1 MSKRCLRAGSAN
13 TAFLINEMTYR
24 QKSIARNIEDRQA
37 NTPFRLFA
45 QRLTLVILQL
55 LKGAELQG
63 TLLGNL
69 QT

>member
-1 MSKRCLRAGSAN
+1 MKWH
-13 TAFLINEMTYR
+13 
-24 QKSIARNIEDRQA
+24 IARKALQEISKTDKQTQIAMWEIHEQIA
-37 NTPFRLFA
+37 GHEPFRLFA